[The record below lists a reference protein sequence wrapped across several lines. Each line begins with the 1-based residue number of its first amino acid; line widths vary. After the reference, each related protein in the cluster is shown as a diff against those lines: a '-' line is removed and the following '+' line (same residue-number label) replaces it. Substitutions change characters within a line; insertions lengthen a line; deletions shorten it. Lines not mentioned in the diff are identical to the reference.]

1 MATVQEM
8 MMDAAA
14 SVETAAMMSAGD
26 MFEGTLS
33 SKTDEDWIRIEL
45 TAGMLY
51 TISLSGA
58 AGGVSDTVLKL
69 LDSKG
74 GLIDSNDDIDGAKGN
89 LNSELMFTPEV
100 SGTYYISASAYMG
113 NPSVVNMGD
122 YTVTVTEMVVDPTMG
137 TAITGTERVEADANA
152 DPVVEYAS
160 GNDKLSGTDAGET
173 IMGLS
178 GDDSLYGGGGDD
190 TLDGGAGDDLLVGG
204 PGADTLKGGEGTGDT
219 ISYADSMAGV
229 TINLTDGTAAGGD
242 ADGDTL
248 GDAIENVIGSGH
260 DDELTGSRVVNSLWG
275 MGGNDE
281 LDGLRG
287 DDMLFGGAGD
297 DNLDGGRGDD
307 TLEGGYGADV
317 LTGGDGN
324 DTASYAGSMMGV
336 TVRLHKSKFMGG
348 DAKGD
353 TFGATVTEGYMNED
367 GDEFEEMLPDI
378 ANLTGSANA
387 DVLAGDFRD
396 NTIMGGAGDD
406 KIFGGPGGGVNS
418 TNADMLHGGDGND
431 MIWGGAGNDTLN
443 GDAGDDMLVG
453 GAGNDTYDGSAG
465 DDMIIADA
473 ADLTIDGGDGAD
485 TLSYAALEESPG
497 ERTLGGTAGGVTISN
512 VENIIGSQ
520 DDDILTGDAT
530 VANVIE
536 GGEGGDDLDGGTGD
550 GDTLSYAGSDDWVR
564 VTLGVDAAAEA
575 TTSRGHASGDSAT
588 NFENV
593 TGSAYDD
600 DLTGNAEAN
609 VLKGGAGDDELTGG
623 GGADTIEGGA
633 GADELDG
640 GVARSDDNE
649 ADDILSYASSD
660 AGVTVN
666 LTTAKVSGGHAAGDI
681 IATVETDHDGDGPD
695 GTNADDPTDEIEVST
710 FEKVTGSMHNDS
722 LTGDYRNNTLE
733 GGGGDDSLRGGAD
746 ADILVGGPGADML
759 DGGSSLSAG
768 ADTEDNP
775 DDDVQH
781 IDRVVYKHA
790 KDEGVAVNLATGMGT
805 AGEAMGDTLANIEL
819 VWGSEFA
826 DTFIASNG
834 ADIIEGDGG
843 SDTVSYEASEM
854 GVTVDLS
861 SAPQHTTVSTTGSG
875 DTLMFPADGTVTDP
889 ASGLTG
895 VPAILETPGDPEGE
909 DNPNTNG
916 ARGDKLRSIEN
927 LTGSSQKDSLT
938 GDANPNVLMGMG
950 EADTLTGG
958 AGDDTLDGGAGDDT
972 LNGDDD
978 ADTLSG
984 GAGDDT
990 LDGGAGDDTLTGGAG
1005 DDDLSGGGDAD
1016 TFVFS
1021 TADSGDSDAI
1031 LDYTVGD
1038 MIDLSAFEL
1047 TAEQVIGAITLRG
1060 SGADAY
1066 VVINLTEFGGGRI
1079 TIDDISDLDTLDSDS
1094 TESDNTV
1101 GVIDTLDE
1109 GIFIL

>member
-51 TISLSGA
+51 TIKLSGREMGDTTVA
-58 AGGVSDTVLKL
+58 EDTVLKL
-69 LDSKG
+69 FDSKG
-74 GLIDSNDDIDGAKGN
+74 GLIDSNDDIDGLTGN
-89 LNSELMFTPEV
+89 LNSELEFTPEV
-100 SGTYYISASAYMG
+100 SGVYYISASAYTG
-113 NPSVVNMGD
+113 NPSQDNSGD
-122 YTVTVTEMVVDPTMG
+122 YTVTVMEMDAPDPTVG
-137 TAITGTERVEADANA
+137 EPIE
-152 DPVVEYAS
+152 
-160 GNDKLSGTDAGET
+160 GNDMANKLSGTDNGEM
-173 IMGLS
+173 IIGL
-178 GDDSLYGGGGDD
+178 GGNDSLFGGAGDD

-336 TVRLHKSKFMGG
+336 TVRLHNSKFMGG

-431 MIWGGAGNDTLN
+431 MIWGGPGNDTLN

-497 ERTLGGTAGGVTISN
+497 ERTLGGPAGGVTISN

-530 VANVIE
+530 VANIIE
-536 GGEGGDDLDGGTGD
+536 GGEGGDDLDGGIGD

-600 DLTGNAEAN
+600 DLTGNAGAN

-781 IDRVVYKHA
+781 IDRAVYKHA

-861 SAPQHTTVSTTGSG
+861 SAPQHTTVSG
-875 DTLMFPADGTVTDP
+875 DTLMFPADGDPATVTDP
-889 ASGLTG
+889 ASGLAG
-895 VPAILETPGDPEGE
+895 VPAILETPSDPEGE

-972 LNGDDD
+972 LNGDGD

-1005 DDDLSGGGDAD
+1005 DDDLSGGLGVGDD

-1031 LDYTVGD
+1031 LDWIVGD
-1038 MIDLSAFEL
+1038 KIDLSAFDL
-1047 TAEQVIGAITLRG
+1047 TPEQVIGTITLRG
-1060 SGADAY
+1060 TGVDAY
-1066 VVINLTEFGGGRI
+1066 VVINLTDFGGGRI

-1094 TESDNTV
+1094 LESYNTL